1 MKRFSLSQL
10 KKSGLRASLLS
21 LLSLSL
27 IFTSVSFV
35 SCDNGSSDDSKPA
48 EEQKQN
54 PEGENGSNPS
64 NPTNPDNPNPSNP
77 DTPQQEAISLE
88 KMFIIGD
95 LTKGKWVEMTIAED
109 KKSASYVFVYDGAA
123 MTKWGGGNGTGNF
136 KISEFDDWDHP
147 SYGGSGS
154 LLSAEADK
162 GSVELSSGGSMKN
175 IVCTTFITENE
186 YTITFV
192 KTDAGE
198 SDGSG
203 GAKGTI
209 KVETSKMVHQPV
221 EEVEVLNDFK
231 DTAFVLK
238 KEGTGAV
245 SGGGA
250 VSGSEGVIY
259 FGEKQFTISGITVSA
274 GAGAG
279 TIDLSGTYDYTVD
292 EKGTTATFKI
302 GENTYSV
309 VLSESGEP
317 SGDGGTA
324 GSGQGGTGGA
334 AGSGTSGSG
343 TAGSGQA
350 VAGFTLKIG
359 ETEITFVPAT
369 KLYVEGKFFDVTEDD
384 LNKCYIDNRAE
395 QKILFLYDFEK
406 WAQEAKLK
414 SAYVRGSFTS
424 WKDKPDY
431 QMSYSKN
438 LNLCYASVPYSKV
451 STIGNSGH
459 PEYKFYING
468 TYMAAAEYDF
478 ITEGYC
484 FHTSDNN
491 LVVLFEKDDLA
502 SVIEQSNIAGKVKTL
517 ADFDLETRL
526 GQEEISNF
534 RLVPGT
540 KKLFRSYHPYY
551 PSRAEYA
558 TEKYRLENLQK
569 LAVEEGIKSDIN
581 LTDDYT
587 GKAGQDVK
595 WADGSASKVEI
606 PAYYQSILDN
616 ESVLNVKTAAN
627 KVPDYD
633 TVYNK
638 PDSDNFNEWVQVIVD
653 FIIDEKHQAP
663 FEIHC
668 AIGTDRTGVFSALLG
683 ALCGAT
689 WNEVCVDYEKT
700 NRMGINE
707 YRSKALLEQSFRRML
722 GVESLESVVDLKASL
737 WEHFENTTLN
747 GEPVLTKTK
756 LEALVEKLK

>member
-21 LLSLSL
+21 FLSMSL

-109 KKSASYVFVYDGAA
+109 KKSASYVFVYDGAT
-123 MTKWGGGNGTGNF
+123 MNSWGGGNGTGNF
-136 KISEFDDWDHP
+136 KISEFDDWVHP

-221 EEVEVLNDFK
+221 EEIEVLNDFK

-238 KEGTGAV
+238 NA
-245 SGGGA
+245 
-250 VSGSEGVIY
+250 GSEDESTIY
-259 FGEKQFTISGITVSA
+259 FGDNQLVIA
-274 GAGAG
+274 GL
-279 TIDLSGTYDYTVD
+279 TDLNGTYDYTVD
-292 EKGTTATFKI
+292 ENGTTAAFKI

-309 VLSESGEP
+309 VLSE
-317 SGDGGTA
+317 DA
-324 GSGQGGTGGA
+324 GKSCF
-334 AGSGTSGSG
+334 S
-343 TAGSGQA
+343 
-350 VAGFTLKIG
+350 LKIG
-359 ETEITFVPAT
+359 ETEKTFVPAT

-595 WADGSASKVEI
+595 WADGTTSKVEI

-616 ESVLNVKTAAN
+616 ESVLNVKTSAN

-722 GVESLESVVDLKASL
+722 GVKSLESVVDLKASL
-737 WEHFENTTLN
+737 WDHFENTTLN
-747 GEPVLTKTK
+747 GEPVLTKAK